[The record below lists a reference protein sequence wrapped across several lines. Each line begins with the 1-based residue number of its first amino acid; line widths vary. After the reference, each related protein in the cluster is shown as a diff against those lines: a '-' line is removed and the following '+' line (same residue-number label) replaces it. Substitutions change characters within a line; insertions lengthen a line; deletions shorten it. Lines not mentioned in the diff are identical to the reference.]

1 MRKKENFYRTLED
14 VYLDNRKLVFA
25 YIAEYSKE
33 EAVMEEIAST
43 VWVQAWEYGETILR
57 LERKAVK
64 RYLWAIVKS
73 KIGDYRRELE
83 KEKNLIIKISEN
95 MEDIKPWETDM
106 KQAFL
111 EGMYA
116 YLQDALCI
124 LSEEERL
131 ILLLRFKENH
141 TAKEVG
147 QILNI
152 SENNV
157 RVRQFR
163 IIAKMRKHIEKSIER
178 GVEENERKYK

>member
-1 MRKKENFYRTLED
+1 MREKENFYRTLED

-25 YIAEYSKE
+25 YITEYTKE
-33 EAVMEEIAST
+33 VSLMEEIAST

-73 KIGDYRRELE
+73 KIGDYTRGLE
-83 KEKNLIIKISEN
+83 KEKNLIVKISEN
-95 MEDIKPWETDM
+95 MEEIKPWETDM
-106 KQAFL
+106 KQTFL
-111 EGMYA
+111 EDMYT
-116 YLQDALCI
+116 YLQDALSI

-131 ILLLRFKENH
+131 LLLLRFKENY
-141 TAKEVG
+141 TAKEIG

-178 GVEENERKYK
+178 GAEINERK